1 MLVEIL
7 VLAGAAAVLA
17 GVAMR
22 GTGSLSRSMSTAACL
37 VLLPLI
43 GSVGFIVL
51 ASLSGGG

>member
-1 MLVEIL
+1 MLVGIL
-7 VLAGAAAVLA
+7 VLAGSAAVVT

-22 GTGSLSRSMSTAACL
+22 GTGSLSLTMSTAACL

-43 GSVGFIVL
+43 GSVGFMVL